1 MGTVWAELLDM
12 AGAGVPPGEDMAM
25 GERAIIEENFTG
37 FPGRVRELRGEDW
50 WWCGMLRR
58 EGTLAL

>member
-1 MGTVWAELLDM
+1 MVELLDM

-25 GERAIIEENFTG
+25 GEREIIEENFTG

-50 WWCGMLRR
+50 
-58 EGTLAL
+58 